1 MYMYYELI
9 IIIII
14 DSVQVYILT
23 LASKIISD
31 KGNFHAVPTPQL
43 TYQNKLYYSIIDLMF
58 N

>member
-23 LASKIISD
+23 LASKIIFD
-31 KGNFHAVPTPQL
+31 KGNFHATPT
-43 TYQNKLYYSIIDLMF
+43 TYK
-58 N
+58 